1 MSILDKYLI
10 VSKEILPEV
19 YDRVIEARNYIN
31 DGTAKGISE
40 ADKIVGISRS
50 TYYKYKDFVFSPSDN
65 ATTGR
70 RAVIALMLRHK
81 RGVLSEVLNIL
92 SSEKA
97 NIITMNQN
105 IPINEKASVNISV
118 DVSEMLIS
126 MDDLIL
132 KLKNNIEVISVK
144 LLSIE

>member
-40 ADKIVGISRS
+40 AVKMVGISRS

-65 ATTGR
+65 TTGR
-70 RAVIALMLRHK
+70 KAVIALMLRHK

-132 KLKNNIEVISVK
+132 KLKNNVEVISVK

>member
-1 MSILDKYLI
+1 MDKYLI

-19 YDRVIEARNYIN
+19 FDKVIEVRNYIN

-40 ADKIVGISRS
+40 AVKMVGISRS

-65 ATTGR
+65 TTGR
-70 RAVIALMLRHK
+70 KAVIALMLRHK

-105 IPINEKASVNISV
+105 IPINEKASVNISI
-118 DVSEMLIS
+118 DVSEMLVS
-126 MDDLIL
+126 VDDLIL
-132 KLKNNIEVISVK
+132 KLKSNSEVISVK